1 MLNNLNNK
9 DMKQKKV
16 IEILKS
22 YGSRFSIYS
31 SRIIWLEDSNMG
43 NEFMKFSN
51 LLLKNGVDIHAGFDV
66 IVIETTL

>member
-1 MLNNLNNK
+1 
-9 DMKQKKV
+9 MKQKDV
-16 IEILKS
+16 IEILKN

-31 SRIIWLEDSNMG
+31 SHIIWLEDSNMG

-51 LLLKNGVDIHAGFDV
+51 LLLKNRVDIHAGFNI